1 MKANDLRK
9 GNIVYNGYE
18 GGNEILSAF
27 QISQIEVM
35 NNGGNV
41 ADYYRSLEYIPLTE
55 EWLFKFGFEKIDHFT
70 VNNAI
75 IKNIKANKQLSFS
88 DIGTPNEMVFL
99 CDINNKDSKKVDD
112 LVCIH
117 NYDYDGYMHVHQLQN
132 LYFALTQKELTIK
145 E

>member
-55 EWLFKFGFEKIDHFT
+55 EWLFKLGFEVSDDYGGSWLSPTGSYGSTIRILRA
-70 VNNAI
+70 V
-75 IKNIKANKQLSFS
+75 NIKTFLWQYS
-88 DIGTPNEMVFL
+88 DY
-99 CDINNKDSKKVDD
+99 NNVKIK
-112 LVCIH
+112 
-117 NYDYDGYMHVHQLQN
+117 YVHQLQN
-132 LYFALTQKELTIK
+132 LYFALTGEELIIK
-145 E
+145 